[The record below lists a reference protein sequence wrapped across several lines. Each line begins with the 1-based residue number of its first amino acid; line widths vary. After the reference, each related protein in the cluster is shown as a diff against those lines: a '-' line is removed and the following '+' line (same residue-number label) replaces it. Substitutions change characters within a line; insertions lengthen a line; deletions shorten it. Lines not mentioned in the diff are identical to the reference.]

1 MIYKYKTEGRI
12 PKDFRNYQN
21 LIDLFRNL
29 RDSNIN
35 PKEVLKFRSDLGE
48 IKKKRNPD
56 LKSKD
61 QISVIQNGFF
71 LFKIKYYWLLR
82 LSKRSQNI
90 NF

>member
-48 IKKKRNPD
+48 IKKK
-56 LKSKD
+56 KSR
-61 QISVIQNGFF
+61 
-71 LFKIKYYWLLR
+71 FKIKRPNKCNTKW
-82 LSKRSQNI
+82 I
-90 NF
+90 FFI